1 MSRPRDVAEVPESA
15 TEVRWYG
22 VVLLVGHLALTA
34 IGGVSLWRIAGGW
47 WVGAAA
53 AALFVLGYLAL
64 WRYLLAPGSRQ
75 RLAYRERLAVA
86 LVVAPVVNPEGHLVG
101 AVTVDDVLDHM
112 LPDDWRGDQM
122 DEFEASEVSG
132 G

>member
-1 MSRPRDVAEVPESA
+1 MSQPRDVAEVPGSA

-22 VVLLVGHLALTA
+22 VVLLVGHLALTV
-34 IGGVSLWRIAGGW
+34 IGAVSLWRIAGGW

-75 RLAYRERLAVA
+75 RLAYRERLAIGQHEIGLELRQHGA
-86 LVVAPVVNPEGHLVG
+86 KAEQHIGGNVG
-101 AVTVDDVLDHM
+101 QILQLS
-112 LPDDWRGDQM
+112 LPGEM
-122 DEFEASEVSG
+122 K
-132 G
+132 

>member
-1 MSRPRDVAEVPESA
+1 MSQPRDVAEVPGSA

-22 VVLLVGHLALTA
+22 VVLLVGHLALTV
-34 IGGVSLWRIAGGW
+34 IGAVSLWRIAGGW

-75 RLAYRERLAVA
+75 RLAYLERLAIA
-86 LVVAPVVNPEGHLVG
+86 LVTGPAVLVLGGLTDLWLPALVAMS
-101 AVTVDDVLDHM
+101 VLI
-112 LPDDWRGDQM
+112 LGDALN
-122 DEFEASEVSG
+122 ERSA
-132 G
+132 